1 MNKYL
6 HFQDIVV
13 KNYGKTFGEF
23 TNTFI
28 KSISIDSR
36 SLEKGDLFIALR
48 GPSNDGHNFIKVAE
62 RKGASCFVVEENIN
76 TKKPYILVDDTYK
89 FLNKLAVQTREEF

>member
-62 RKGASCFVVEENIN
+62 RKGASCFVVEEDIN
-76 TKKPYILVDDTYK
+76 TKKPLS
-89 FLNKLAVQTREEF
+89 KLQKKVNTLKKLIISK